1 MFGQI
6 NIPDSLAGQ
15 TLKAFL
21 DAFNSGDRSKIQAY
35 IQTFEPTRDVDLLM
49 DLRGRTGGFDLL
61 SIDANESLSIKFR
74 VKERASS
81 TLAVG
86 VLRLRDGLPT
96 TIDTFT
102 LRAIPP
108 DAEVEDVVLDDQ
120 GRRRV
125 INGADANLKE
135 FYVFPDMAE
144 KMSDA
149 LGNHLRSGDYDAI
162 NDGAIFAALLTEHL
176 RAVSHDKHLEVIYN
190 QFKWPAGK
198 PEPSAADQ
206 EAQMTKEM
214 QRINCGF
221 EKIEILPGNIGY
233 LKFNMFAIP
242 TICGSTATAA
252 MNFLSHVD
260 AIIFDL
266 RENHGGD
273 PMMIAGETR

>member
-1 MFGQI
+1 M
-6 NIPDSLAGQ
+6 
-15 TLKAFL
+15 
-21 DAFNSGDRSKIQAY
+21 
-35 IQTFEPTRDVDLLM
+35 
-49 DLRGRTGGFDLL
+49 
-61 SIDANESLSIKFR
+61 
-74 VKERASS
+74 
-81 TLAVG
+81 
-86 VLRLRDGLPT
+86 

-108 DAEVEDVVLDDQ
+108 GAEVEDVVLDHQ

-135 FYVFPDMAE
+135 FYVFPDMAK

-162 NDGAIFAALLTEHL
+162 TDGAIFAALLTEHL

-221 EKIEILPGNIGY
+221 EKIEILPGTS
-233 LKFNMFAIP
+233 AI
-242 TICGSTATAA
+242 
-252 MNFLSHVD
+252 
-260 AIIFDL
+260 
-266 RENHGGD
+266 
-273 PMMIAGETR
+273 